1 MARNLKIEKAKNS
14 DYSALVDLLKETN
27 LPPDGIEP
35 HLMNF
40 LVIRN
45 SGADVGSKFLVGSVG
60 LEIYGNSALLRSLAV
75 HPDFQGAGLG
85 SQLVKQIIDF
95 AKKKGIT
102 RLYLLTDTAEEYFKR
117 KGFVNVARDKIPID
131 MKQSVEFTTLCTSS
145 PSMMREI

>member
-1 MARNLKIEKAKNS
+1 MTRNLRIEKAKNS

-27 LPPDGIEP
+27 LPPDGIEA

-45 SGADVGSKFLVGSVG
+45 PEADISSGFLVGSVG
-60 LEIYGNSALLRSLAV
+60 LEIYGNSALFRSLAV
-75 HPDFQGAGLG
+75 HPDFQRAGLG
-85 SQLVKQIIDF
+85 SQLVDQITKL

-117 KGFVNVARDKIPID
+117 KGFLIVTRDKIPSD

-145 PSMMREI
+145 PSLMKEI

>member
-45 SGADVGSKFLVGSVG
+45 SDADVGSKFLVGSVG